1 MKVNGDC
8 GCQSVDLDN
17 ILFHKKKKKKW
28 VLLKVDMPEENNI
41 PLFPCPLGL
50 WFFVQSVRTVTKT
63 GKKHIM
69 NTCLSGTEQRHNN
82 SA

>member
-1 MKVNGDC
+1 MVTVDVSQWIWITSCSTKEEKNG
-8 GCQSVDLDN
+8 VP
-17 ILFHKKKKKKW
+17 
-28 VLLKVDMPEENNI
+28 LKVDKPEENNI

-63 GKKHIM
+63 EKKHII